1 LVITSKLDIKVINGT
16 KAPGDDNMGKDPKK
30 AFGNRNRSAL
40 GRIYHI
46 DALVRVRTFPSVAR
60 LVEEF
65 ETSRRTIE
73 RDLEYLRDQLNAPLK
88 YDRTRGGYYYARDF
102 QLPPFTLS
110 EGEVLALFL
119 GSKLLSQY
127 RGTPFEKLIT
137 DAFEKICLAMPET
150 VSLDF
155 SLVNQ
160 TISFAVERPRG
171 DEQHLLHLQEL
182 LGRALRERCTVDL
195 DYYSASRDAD
205 TSRRVDPYHLRH
217 HQGAWYLIGHCHFRN
232 EVRMFALDRITNL
245 RVTDAHFT
253 PDPAFDINAY
263 LGDSL
268 ALERGGE
275 LEEVRI
281 RFDSFQAR
289 YIRERQWHPSQ
300 EIEEHPDG
308 SLTLILR
315 VRGLGEV
322 KRWVMSFGS
331 RAEVLAPAR
340 LHEDVA
346 AEVKRMGEVYAKR

>member
-1 LVITSKLDIKVINGT
+1 MVIASKLEAKVINGT
-16 KAPGDDNMGKDPKK
+16 KVPGDDKMGKEPKR
-30 AFGNRNRSAL
+30 AFGNRNRAAL

-46 DALVRVRTFPSVAR
+46 DALVRARTFPSVTR
-60 LVEEF
+60 LVKEL
-65 ETSRRTIE
+65 ETSRRTVE
-73 RDLEYLRDQLNAPLK
+73 RELEYLRDQLNAPLE
-88 YDRTRGGYYYARDF
+88 YDRTRGGYHYARDF

-119 GSKLLSQY
+119 GTKLLSQY
-127 RGTPFEKLIT
+127 RGTPYEKLIA
-137 DAFEKICLAMPET
+137 DAFEKICLALPET

-171 DEQHLLHLQEL
+171 DEQRLLHLQEL
-182 LGRALRERCTVDL
+182 LGRALRERCTVSL

-217 HQGAWYLIGHCHFRN
+217 HQGAWYLIAFCHLRR

-245 RVTDAHFT
+245 WLTNVRFT
-253 PDPAFDINAY
+253 PDPDFDISAY

-308 SLTLILR
+308 ALTLTLR

-331 RAEVLAPAR
+331 RAEVLDPIGLR
-340 LHEDVA
+340 
-346 AEVKRMGEVYAKR
+346 AEISDEIRKMGNVYGSR